1 MPVYNVYLVDVA
13 PAVGPR
19 IDRRLVAAELED
31 LFRAVV
37 RGGGGLHGCGFG
49 DAHVEWVPGCPAL
62 RPWELVI
69 YFVPN
74 QFEDVASRVAG
85 GFAFDP
91 ELAGFT
97 GLGAR
102 HVSEVFRDAGGAVFL
117 AKTAFHEAMHNK
129 LRMGEKELHT
139 HDGLARARISERTP
153 LTSGNI
159 RLMAPALRAPRP
171 QWCLGQADWRAL
183 DSSVIPDLGG
193 IP

>member
-1 MPVYNVYLVDVA
+1 MAIFNVYLVNIA
-13 PAVGPR
+13 PTVGPQ
-19 IDRRLVAAELED
+19 IDRRLVGAELED
-31 LFRAVV
+31 LFRAVI
-37 RGGGGLHGCGFG
+37 RGGGPGCGFG
-49 DAHVEWVPGCPAL
+49 DAHVEWAPNCPAL

-74 QFEDVASRVAG
+74 QLEDVASRVAG

-91 ELAGFT
+91 DLAGHT
-97 GLGAR
+97 ALGAR
-102 HVSEVFRDAGGAVFL
+102 NVSEVFRDAGSALFL

-129 LRMGEKELHT
+129 LRMGDQVLHV

-159 RLMAPALRAPRP
+159 HLMAPVLRARRP

-183 DSSVIPDLGG
+183 NSSVIPDLAG